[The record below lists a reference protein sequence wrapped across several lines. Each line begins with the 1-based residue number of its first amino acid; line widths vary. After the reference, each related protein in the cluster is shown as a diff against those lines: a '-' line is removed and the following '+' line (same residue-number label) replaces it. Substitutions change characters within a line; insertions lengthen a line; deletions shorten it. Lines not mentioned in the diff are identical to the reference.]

1 VRQLADV
8 ERIDRLLR
16 ALGRET
22 REETRIYLVGGAT
35 MVLHGLRG
43 STVDVDLRIEPERD
57 ELLRAIARLKE
68 GLEVNVEL
76 ASPMDFVPVPD
87 GWEERSS
94 YVRRDG
100 RLTTY
105 HFDLYAQALAKVE
118 RGHAQDR
125 ADVQS
130 LLDAGLIDRDE
141 AMRAFERIEP
151 ELYRYPAID
160 PVTFRRAAEEAFG
173 RVEGG

>member
-1 VRQLADV
+1 MRRLADA

-16 ALGRET
+16 ALGREASEDT
-22 REETRIYLVGGAT
+22 RLYLVGGAT
-35 MVLHGLRG
+35 MVLNGLRG
-43 STVDVDLRIEPERD
+43 MTVDVDLRIEPERD

-68 GLEVNVEL
+68 ELEVNVEL
-76 ASPMDFVPVPD
+76 ASPIDFVPVPE
-87 GWEERSS
+87 GWEERGT

-100 RLTTY
+100 HLTTY

-125 ADVQS
+125 ADVQA
-130 LLDAGLIDRDE
+130 LLDAALIERGA

-160 PVTFRRAAEEAFG
+160 PATFRQAAEEAFG
-173 RVEGG
+173 EDERG

>member
-1 VRQLADV
+1 MRRLADAA
-8 ERIDRLLR
+8 RIDRLLR
-16 ALGRET
+16 ALGKEAKEDT
-22 REETRIYLVGGAT
+22 RLYLVGGAT
-35 MVLHGLRG
+35 MVLNGLRG
-43 STVDVDLRIEPERD
+43 TTIDVDLRIEPERE

-68 GLEVNVEL
+68 ELEVNVEL
-76 ASPMDFVPVPD
+76 ASPSDFVPVPD
-87 GWEERSS
+87 GWEERGR

-105 HFDLYAQALAKVE
+105 HYDLYAQALAKVE

-125 ADVQS
+125 EDVQA

-141 AMRAFERIEP
+141 AMRAFQRIEP

-160 PVTFRRAAEEAFG
+160 PATFRRAVEEAFG
-173 RVEGG
+173 KDSPR

>member
-1 VRQLADV
+1 MRRLADA
-8 ERIDRLLR
+8 ERIDKLLR
-16 ALGRET
+16 ALGREARADT
-22 REETRIYLVGGAT
+22 RLYLVGGAT

-43 STVDVDLRIEPERD
+43 TTVDVDLRIEPERD

-68 GLEVNVEL
+68 ELELNVEL
-76 ASPMDFVPVPD
+76 AAPSDFVPVPD
-87 GWEERSS
+87 GWQDRGR

-105 HFDLYAQALAKVE
+105 HYDLYAQALAKVE

-125 ADVQS
+125 EDVQAM
-130 LLDAGLIDRDE
+130 LGAGLIDREE

-160 PVTFRRAAEEAFG
+160 PATFRRAAEEAFG
-173 RVEGG
+173 KDRRR